1 MSPGD
6 PALAMP
12 FPAPDEDAVPEY
24 VQALERAADYLPEA
38 QRAQLRRA

>member
-12 FPAPDEDAVPEY
+12 IPAPFDDAVPDY
-24 VQALERAADYLPEA
+24 VQALERAADYLPDV
-38 QRAQLRRA
+38 QRALLRRA